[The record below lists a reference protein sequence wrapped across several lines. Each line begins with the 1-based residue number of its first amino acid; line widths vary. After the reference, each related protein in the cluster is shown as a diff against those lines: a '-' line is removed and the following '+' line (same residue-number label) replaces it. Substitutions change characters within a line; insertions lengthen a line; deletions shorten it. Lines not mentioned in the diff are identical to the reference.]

1 MESPAK
7 KRKINKA
14 AKSEAFFELIKESNG
29 IKTYKCKE
37 CKKEVNGTKKSNLTS
52 HLRSHPN
59 IYSDLEHDNS
69 IETERLKLLW
79 DCVELVGVNGQAFRC
94 LTDSAIH
101 SMNESLLARLQSAG
115 RDLNLRDGNS
125 IEVKEKLMNV
135 AQKIRKKIAAEV
147 KNRLLSLLV
156 DIVSKRGRSILGVSV
171 QYMMNEKVRVRSIG
185 MIELE
190 ERHTGEYLADLI
202 IMRLIE
208 LEIGLK
214 QVITITTDGGSNV
227 LKMVRD
233 LNQILH
239 TRIEQTN
246 QPPMPLDSNQNIHT
260 EMASDDAEIESV
272 LSAEIELTDDQAI
285 ALILE
290 NIGDE
295 PDSDDDAPTETDLI
309 SNQSILNDMQNN
321 MQNIP
326 DLDVVCNVT
335 GIYCVVHKLQ
345 LAITDA
351 VKGTTSANRNLMR
364 LSRLIAKKMR
374 KTSTM
379 HDLKLDGVV
388 ITKPRIDVVTR

>member
-1 MESPAK
+1 MAP
-7 KRKINKA
+7 RK
-14 AKSEAFFELIKESNG
+14 
-29 IKTYKCKE
+29 
-37 CKKEVNGTKKSNLTS
+37 VSNLTS

-59 IYSDLEHDNS
+59 IYFDLEHDNS

-115 RDLNLRDGNS
+115 RDLNLRDGNL
-125 IEVKEKLMNV
+125 IEVKEKLMDV

-156 DIVSKRGRSILGVSV
+156 DIVSKRGRSILGVSI
-171 QYMMNEKVRVRSIG
+171 QYMMNEKVRIRSIG

-239 TRIEQTN
+239 TRIEETN